1 MGEEMIRSEIDY
13 RVKKLNK
20 KPHSRELN
28 EFIKEFKPF
37 IVSQA
42 SNVLKRYV
50 YIEDDEGYEH
60 ALIAFYDAIVSY
72 DFDKGSFIAYSKKI
86 IHNKL
91 INYLKKENNN
101 KIVLIENDNL
111 EIVSDTSQEQ
121 IQLINEIEEFEKE
134 LNKYGLN
141 IEILEEKSPKHK
153 DTREV
158 AKEVAIRISCDKE
171 IVDLFIS
178 KNKLPITKISRKY
191 GISRKVLYKSK
202 EYITSIV
209 IILNKNFIYLKNWI

>member
-1 MGEEMIRSEIDY
+1 MIRSEIDY

-20 KPHSRELN
+20 KTDSRELN
-28 EFIKEFKPF
+28 EFINEFKPF

-50 YIEDDEGYEH
+50 YIENDEGYEN

-86 IHNKL
+86 IHNRL

-101 KIVLIENDNL
+101 MVVSLENEDL
-111 EIVSDTSQEQ
+111 EGISDKSQEQ
-121 IQLINEIEEFEKE
+121 KELKTEIEEFETE
-134 LNKYGLN
+134 LCKYGLTV
-141 IEILEEKSPKHK
+141 EILEEKSPKHK
-153 DTREV
+153 DTRDF
-158 AKEVAIRISCDKE
+158 AKELAIKIKDDQE
-171 IVDLFIS
+171 IIPLFNE
-178 KNKLPITKISRKY
+178 KRKLPITKISRKY

-209 IILNKNFIYLKNWI
+209 IILNKNFICLKNWI